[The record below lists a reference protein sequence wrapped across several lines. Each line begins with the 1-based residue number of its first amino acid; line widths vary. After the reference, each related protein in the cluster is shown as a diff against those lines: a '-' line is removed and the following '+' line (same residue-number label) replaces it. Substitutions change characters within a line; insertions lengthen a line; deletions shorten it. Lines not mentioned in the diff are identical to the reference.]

1 MYFRVYIC
9 HRFSGLEASA
19 PLPAPYPLGEV
30 GAKRKLTS
38 SWIFNLLMLFQRRI
52 LLGKKRKMEINSWS
66 GIPDW
71 KWAKAQ
77 WKGASDKGASAWD
90 QHFKISICSNK
101 IMYLSYIL
109 SSISLIYQPYFFQIA
124 VVFLSFSQR
133 YFFLTLIGPRLNW
146 RMSVTRY
153 PHPIIRLS
161 NSFSFIIFIFQ
172 LFLEIVLTIHCKL
185 WILLGCLYT
194 SMFGVNN
201 WAMPQGLNWRIDCND
216 CKWHLCSPQPSR

>member
-1 MYFRVYIC
+1 
-9 HRFSGLEASA
+9 
-19 PLPAPYPLGEV
+19 
-30 GAKRKLTS
+30 
-38 SWIFNLLMLFQRRI
+38 
-52 LLGKKRKMEINSWS
+52 
-66 GIPDW
+66 
-71 KWAKAQ
+71 
-77 WKGASDKGASAWD
+77 
-90 QHFKISICSNK
+90 
-101 IMYLSYIL
+101 MYLSNIL
-109 SSISLIYQPYFFQIA
+109 TSISLIYQPYYFQIA

-194 SMFGVNN
+194 NTCFWCFWWIIELCLTQSCQTYAKLQWKKILRIIYGTLHILGNLLI
-201 WAMPQGLNWRIDCND
+201 AMIASDISAVLNLPDKPKISTKSDISLAI
-216 CKWHLCSPQPSR
+216 HLSLTPFLPLHYKLMWQYGSIQHQ